1 MIPKNL
7 IQKMFMIYQKEQI
20 KKMNYLIMQIY
31 LVIIKLE
38 KNLIIMKKIKMIL
51 TYLYNNSREFW

>member
-7 IQKMFMIYQKEQI
+7 IQEMFMIYQKKRI

-31 LVIIKLE
+31 IVIAKLE
-38 KNLIIMKKIKMIL
+38 KNLIIMKKGRDDYEISL
-51 TYLYNNSREFW
+51 